1 MKSYYNVSN
10 FSMDKIDKALNKL
23 KPKEKRTLKGV
34 LLKIS
39 NGNFQD
45 LDLKKLK
52 GRNDVFRVRKGS
64 IRIIF
69 YKIDNSV
76 KVLSIERRTSK
87 TYKKTP

>member
-1 MKSYYNVSN
+1 
-10 FSMDKIDKALNKL
+10 MDKIDKALNKL

-52 GRNDVFRVRKGS
+52 GRNDVFRVRKGGM
-64 IRIIF
+64 RIIF
-69 YKIDNSV
+69 HKIDNSI
-76 KVLSIERRTSK
+76 KILSVERRTSK

>member
-1 MKSYYNVSN
+1 
-10 FSMDKIDKALNKL
+10 MDKIDKALNKL